1 MKIAVTGISGYLGQ
15 VYRQFLEKDPDI
27 GTIVGIDMVQPP
39 ASSKLQFVKRDV
51 RNPEIEKDFAGMDCI
66 VHLAFIVM
74 PIRSESE
81 TDSINIG
88 GTKNVFEAAA
98 RAGVKNIVYTSSVA
112 SYGAWPDNPIPI
124 KEDYPRRP
132 MPDFYYS
139 RTKAI
144 IENWLDTFEKDHP
157 DIRIVRLRPCIFVG
171 PKINN
176 LMLNLRT
183 SRIIPVFTNFDPPVQ
198 FAWDEDVAQA
208 IHLGVKKNVRGAF
221 NIAGDGSMTM
231 RQIASELGKIAIPMP
246 YKFSLAMA
254 KLMWKLRLSKMLHAG
269 WIESSRYPIIVDC
282 SKAKTEL
289 GWKPTHTTMEALRHF
304 MKSLEG

>member
-1 MKIAVTGISGYLGQ
+1 
-15 VYRQFLEKDPDI
+15 
-27 GTIVGIDMVQPP
+27 
-39 ASSKLQFVKRDV
+39 V
-51 RNPEIEKDFAGMDCI
+51 RAPEIEKDIAGVDAI

-98 RAGVKNIVYTSSVA
+98 RAGIKNIVYTSSVA

-124 KEDYPRRP
+124 KEDFPRRP

-176 LMLNLRT
+176 LMRDAYT
-183 SRIIPVFTNFDPPVQ
+183 RRIIPAFTDYDPPVQ

-208 IHLGVKKNVRGAF
+208 IHLGLKKNVRGAF
-221 NIAGDGSMTM
+221 NIAGDGMMTM
-231 RQIASELGKIAIPMP
+231 REMAGELGKIVIPMP

-254 KLMWKLRLSKMLHAG
+254 KLFWKLGLSKMLHAG
-269 WIESSRYPIIVDC
+269 WIECSRYPIIVDC
-282 SKAKTEL
+282 TKAKTEL
-289 GWKPTHTTMEALRHF
+289 GWKPTHTTIEALHHF
-304 MKSLEG
+304 MKSIET